1 MTVPQNSRADAT
13 ATLIKE
19 SEFARIVISPFPN
32 DVRTIEPHADTKVRE
47 RVAFVDRA
55 LNNMHHG
62 LLIFDRHERAVIINR
77 TYVEMYRLSPERAKP
92 GCTIRELLQQRIVS
106 GTFGGSIDAYIEN
119 EMLRDEVAD
128 RISEIPD
135 GRSIRVVN
143 RRIDGGGWL
152 ATHED
157 VTRQRRDEA
166 AIRHYAEREQHFIA
180 AVESSNDAIV
190 TKNLDGVITGWNQ
203 AAVGLFGFT
212 SQEAIGQHIDI
223 IVPYELRNEIRATLR
238 KIKGNQKVDHYETVR
253 MNKAGQRIDV
263 SLSVSPIKSRSGAII
278 GAAKVLRDIGASKRA
293 RELLHESERMAQ
305 DIIAGAL
312 DGFIQIRE
320 SGEIVEWNP
329 QAEKIFGWARQEA
342 LGKHLTNLF
351 LPADYRLRHP
361 EMAAQ
366 LRKSTKGAGVG
377 ERFEYEAVRKDGR
390 RIRIETSLTALRRR
404 DGYVFNGFVRDIT
417 EKIAAEEKL
426 KQAQKME
433 SVGQLTGGVAHDF
446 NNMLTVITGTID
458 ILADAVADKPELVAI
473 TSLISDAAERG
484 AELTGQLLAF
494 ARRQPLQPRETDING
509 LMVEAVKLLR
519 PTLGAHVA
527 IETVLRPGVWSALVD
542 PSQLSSALLNL
553 AINARDAMPNGGELL
568 LETNNVVLDDSYAK
582 SNADIQAG
590 NYVVIAVS
598 DTGTGIPKAIRDR
611 IFEPFFTTKET
622 GKGTGLGLSMVYGFV
637 KQSGGH
643 IKVYSEEGQGTTFR
657 IYLPQVSVQADAVAD
672 RSAADP
678 IKGGTETILVVED
691 DPLVRNYV
699 IAQLHSLGYTTL
711 QAANAAEAL
720 AIADSG
726 AAFDLLFTD
735 MIMPGKM
742 NGKQLADEM
751 AKRRSALKVLFTSG
765 YTEDAVIHHGRL
777 DPGVLLLTKP
787 YRKAELACLLRTAI
801 DAGDRLPVRVHE
813 PENAGS
819 H

>member
-1 MTVPQNSRADAT
+1 M
-13 ATLIKE
+13 
-19 SEFARIVISPFPN
+19 
-32 DVRTIEPHADTKVRE
+32 
-47 RVAFVDRA
+47 
-55 LNNMHHG
+55 
-62 LLIFDRHERAVIINR
+62 
-77 TYVEMYRLSPERAKP
+77 
-92 GCTIRELLQQRIVS
+92 
-106 GTFGGSIDAYIEN
+106 
-119 EMLRDEVAD
+119 
-128 RISEIPD
+128 
-135 GRSIRVVN
+135 
-143 RRIDGGGWL
+143 
-152 ATHED
+152 
-157 VTRQRRDEA
+157 
-166 AIRHYAEREQHFIA
+166 
-180 AVESSNDAIV
+180 
-190 TKNLDGVITGWNQ
+190 
-203 AAVGLFGFT
+203 
-212 SQEAIGQHIDI
+212 
-223 IVPYELRNEIRATLR
+223 
-238 KIKGNQKVDHYETVR
+238 
-253 MNKAGQRIDV
+253 
-263 SLSVSPIKSRSGAII
+263 
-278 GAAKVLRDIGASKRA
+278 
-293 RELLHESERMAQ
+293 
-305 DIIAGAL
+305 
-312 DGFIQIRE
+312 
-320 SGEIVEWNP
+320 
-329 QAEKIFGWARQEA
+329 
-342 LGKHLTNLF
+342 
-351 LPADYRLRHP
+351 
-361 EMAAQ
+361 
-366 LRKSTKGAGVG
+366 
-377 ERFEYEAVRKDGR
+377 
-390 RIRIETSLTALRRR
+390 
-404 DGYVFNGFVRDIT
+404 
-417 EKIAAEEKL
+417 
-426 KQAQKME
+426 
-433 SVGQLTGGVAHDF
+433 AHDF

-519 PTLGAHVA
+519 PTLGAHIA

-777 DPGVLLLTKP
+777 DPGVLLLAKP

-801 DAGDRLPVRVHE
+801 DAGHTYRSAFMHRKMPGLIERS
-813 PENAGS
+813 AGETPCLAFLS
-819 H
+819 STINCR